1 MAAMLGGAT
10 AQQGGGAAGGGAADP
25 AAALAALLSGGPPAQ
40 QGGVA
45 AASGTE
51 ADPMAAL
58 AALLGPRAR
67 CIGEGVEGTV
77 VQDDRDETRFKVQG
91 PQGEFSWFRETELA
105 RVDGARAD
113 GSTRPAVGDKV
124 VLQDV
129 PGSGGGAAGAEECK
143 VQ

>member
-1 MAAMLGGAT
+1 M
-10 AQQGGGAAGGGAADP
+10 AAGGGA
-25 AAALAALLSGGPPAQ
+25 
-40 QGGVA
+40 
-45 AASGTE
+45 

-77 VQDDRDETRFKVQG
+77 VQDDRGEQPFKVQG
-91 PQGEFSWFRETELA
+91 PQGEFSWFRERELT

-113 GSTRPAVGDKV
+113 GSTRPAIGDKV
-124 VLQDV
+124 VLQDA
-129 PGSGGGAAGAEECK
+129 PGSGVGAASEECK